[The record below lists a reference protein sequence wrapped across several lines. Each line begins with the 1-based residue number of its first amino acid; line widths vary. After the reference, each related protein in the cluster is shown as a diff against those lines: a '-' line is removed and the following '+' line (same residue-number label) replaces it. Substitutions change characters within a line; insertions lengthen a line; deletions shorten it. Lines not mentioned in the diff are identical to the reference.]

1 MAKFITAAEAAKL
14 VKDGDMIAT
23 GGFVGNGHPEALT
36 LAMEQRFLAEGAP
49 RDLGEGVAGDGET
62 ALEVGLGRVDVAALQ
77 LLLVGEGDG
86 MDHEVEP
93 SPFPLQRLEQA
104 VEACL
109 VLDIGLDWESADYS
123 PPHSDGEV
131 SA

>member
-49 RDLGEGVAGDGET
+49 RDLGHEMPSQHQFGVAWDFLC
-62 ALEVGLGRVDVAALQ
+62 AVGIHQQQGIVVLPEGGRADIAHQQRHPFAHTLGRGVGQQVMAFGRKAHAEQVALP
-77 LLLVGEGDG
+77 G
-86 MDHEVEP
+86 M
-93 SPFPLQRLEQA
+93 
-104 VEACL
+104 
-109 VLDIGLDWESADYS
+109 
-123 PPHSDGEV
+123 
-131 SA
+131 